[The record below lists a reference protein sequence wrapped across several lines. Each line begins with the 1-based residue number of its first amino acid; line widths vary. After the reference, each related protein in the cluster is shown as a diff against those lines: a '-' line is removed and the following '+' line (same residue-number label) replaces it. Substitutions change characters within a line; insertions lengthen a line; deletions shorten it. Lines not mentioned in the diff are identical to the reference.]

1 MASVS
6 NAYRRDFSVQFVEDN
21 KDNFKDR
28 LVDSEEVES
37 LIQDSDENYL
47 VGLVDPHDK
56 ERFVSLSDKIRVMVL
71 NYIHPLSPSTWVR
84 SKPIE
89 AVARIYKKEG
99 NVTLVK
105 IDSAYYFAKGD
116 RDAIFAAGSGM
127 TTGATVAFRDYDCDH
142 REVSI
147 LSPPRT
153 LDNLMKPDT
162 KVGFYQSKEEYE
174 EDMVKAYQATKKFP
188 FMHHKS
194 PHFKR
199 DKRVDTLSNC
209 TLY

>member
-1 MASVS
+1 MACVTS
-6 NAYRRDFSVQFVEDN
+6 YRNDFSAQFVQDN
-21 KDNFKDR
+21 TDNFKAR
-28 LVDSEEVES
+28 LVDSDAVEG
-37 LIQDSDENYL
+37 LIKDSDESYL

-56 ERFVSLSDKIRVMVL
+56 ERFVSLTDKIRVMVL
-71 NYIHPLSPSTWVR
+71 NYIHPLSPSTWIR

-99 NVTLVK
+99 HVTLVK
-105 IDSAYYFAKGD
+105 VDSAYYYTKGD
-116 RDAIFAAGSGM
+116 RDAAFAAGSGM

-153 LDNLMKPDT
+153 LDNLMKPET
-162 KVGFYQSKEEYE
+162 RVGFYLSKEEYE

-188 FMHHKS
+188 FMHPAS
-194 PHFKR
+194 PNFER
-199 DKRVDTLSNC
+199 DKKIDTATNCC